1 VSAGWIEA
9 FDVETGRAR
18 VMSRGQLSAMS
29 AKTRRWQDDVSRM
42 AKDANLD
49 VLRIGVDEQQ
59 TAIALS
65 EFIAERRLRKAA

>member
-1 VSAGWIEA
+1 
-9 FDVETGRAR
+9 
-18 VMSRGQLSAMS
+18 
-29 AKTRRWQDDVSRM
+29 M
-42 AKDANLD
+42 AKANDLD

>member
-1 VSAGWIEA
+1 
-9 FDVETGRAR
+9 
-18 VMSRGQLSAMS
+18 MS
-29 AKTRRWQDDVSRM
+29 AKTRRWQDEVSRM
-42 AKDANLD
+42 AKDASLD

>member
-1 VSAGWIEA
+1 MYSAFLPSGPGVNRL
-9 FDVETGRAR
+9 F
-18 VMSRGQLSAMS
+18 MS
-29 AKTRRWQDDVSRM
+29 AKTRRWQDEVSRM